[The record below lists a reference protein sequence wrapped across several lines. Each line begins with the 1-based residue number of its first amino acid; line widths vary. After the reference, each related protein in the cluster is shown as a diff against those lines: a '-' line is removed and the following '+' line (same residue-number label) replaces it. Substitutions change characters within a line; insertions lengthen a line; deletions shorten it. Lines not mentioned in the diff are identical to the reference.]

1 LERKSW
7 GALGIR
13 REAYYLTTANYF
25 LGPQNEEDDHDPELD
40 DECELGAFSDF
51 EPDDE
56 DPDEEPDEN
65 SARVPPC
72 VSQPLE
78 STSSLAT
85 AFTDR
90 IIDGP
95 NIVSKELNF
104 ALIETVE
111 ADGQMTHLPR
121 VSQNNVG
128 AIKHLVGNATVTTV
142 TGSGRRLQGILSK
155 RSGWFRLPGATG
167 FVKGFQVQFEDRLLP
182 RDAGSIV
189 RDSTTEVAYGHVI
202 AIGGHQGHMAIIIPT
217 AAVLDHLK
225 SMMSEPQGQQTT
237 PEGL

>member
-1 LERKSW
+1 VFFFS
-7 GALGIR
+7 A
-13 REAYYLTTANYF
+13 
-25 LGPQNEEDDHDPELD
+25 PQDEKKDYEPELD
-40 DECELGAFSDF
+40 DECEFGAFSDF

-56 DPDEEPDEN
+56 DPDQEPDEN

-72 VSQPLE
+72 ISQPLE
-78 STSSLAT
+78 STSSLDT

-111 ADGQMTHLPR
+111 TDEQMTRLPR

-128 AIKHLVGNATVTTV
+128 SIKHLVGNVKVTTM
-142 TGSGRRLQGILSK
+142 TGSGQRLQGIIFK
-155 RSGWFRLPGATG
+155 RPVWFCFPDAAR
-167 FVKGFQVQFEDRLLP
+167 FVEVYRVQFQGKLLP
-182 RDAGSIV
+182 RGSGSIV
-189 RDSTTEVAYGHVI
+189 RNSETDVVYGHVV
-202 AIGGHQGHMAIIIPT
+202 ATWGHQEHMAYIIPAT
-217 AAVLDHLK
+217 AVLDHLK